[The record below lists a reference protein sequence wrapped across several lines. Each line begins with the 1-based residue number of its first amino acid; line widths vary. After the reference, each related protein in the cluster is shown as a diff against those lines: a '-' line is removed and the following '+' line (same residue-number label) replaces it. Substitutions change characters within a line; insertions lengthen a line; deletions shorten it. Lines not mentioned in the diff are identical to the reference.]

1 MIDVDQILQQAETS
15 LLQELYQQGAISI
28 SVLKAFTECA
38 PDMDSVY
45 ITFSFYRPR
54 TLNRFR
60 GQGAPIGRLG
70 SIGRNIFFIIFPVTF
85 KGDSSFANRL

>member
-45 ITFSFYRPR
+45 
-54 TLNRFR
+54 
-60 GQGAPIGRLG
+60 AP
-70 SIGRNIFFIIFPVTF
+70 
-85 KGDSSFANRL
+85 